1 MINRSR
7 NHLSSIL
14 GDAAVIK
21 GMLDAEV
28 TVPAELEARLA
39 EVARLMRVV
48 AEQIHNSSKPKET
61 LTAV

>member
-14 GDAAVIK
+14 GDAAVIQ

-28 TVPAELEARLA
+28 TVPAELEARVRQALEA
-39 EVARLMRVV
+39 HQAHHIGEPESVAL
-48 AEQIHNSSKPKET
+48 
-61 LTAV
+61 